1 MQVGPFWKVSDIL
14 LGVRQGILL
23 SSPGNYTIPVPY
35 TVTITA
41 NGDVGAMSRWEW
53 NGATKPDQAGAK
65 EVRRSPLNY
74 CAHRSCES
82 DHKMSAVTHLLDE
95 ALHLHGT
102 A

>member
-65 EVRRSPLNY
+65 EVRRCPLDN
-74 CAHRSCES
+74 CAYRDCGIDHRMC
-82 DHKMSAVTHLLDE
+82 AFLHLLDM
-95 ALHLHGT
+95 HGSF
-102 A
+102 